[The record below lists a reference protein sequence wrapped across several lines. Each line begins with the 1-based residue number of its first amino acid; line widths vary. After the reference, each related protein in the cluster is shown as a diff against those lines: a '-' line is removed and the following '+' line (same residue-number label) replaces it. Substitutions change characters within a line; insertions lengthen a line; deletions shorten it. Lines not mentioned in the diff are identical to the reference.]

1 MTVWRAVVGCDR
13 CRYNR
18 PSTGGS
24 VVALGLASMT
34 GFARAEGDDLGI
46 SWVWE
51 MKSVNSKSLDLRLR
65 LAPGFDSLEPQLRAL
80 LAQRFRR
87 GNFSASLAV
96 TRTTPAVVRVNRET
110 LAQLVAL
117 MNELAGEIEAAP
129 PRIDGL
135 LALRGV
141 IEMVEDEPD
150 AVLEER
156 RRAVLDSW
164 RIALD
169 RLANARAEEGARLYA
184 GLRNQLA
191 EMIALVEA
199 AVECAAAQP
208 AAIRERLQTMLAS
221 LADLAPGM
229 PEERVAQEMALLV
242 ARSDIREELERLR
255 AHIEQAA
262 DLLRQEE
269 AVGRR
274 LDFLCQE
281 LNREANTLCSKSADI
296 ELTRIGLSLK
306 AAVEQFREQVQNIE

>member
-1 MTVWRAVVGCDR
+1 
-13 CRYNR
+13 
-18 PSTGGS
+18 
-24 VVALGLASMT
+24 MT

-65 LAPGFDSLEPQLRAL
+65 LAQGFDSLEPQLRAM

-87 GNFSASLAV
+87 GNFSANLAI
-96 TRTTPAVVRVNRET
+96 TRTTPAAVRVNRET
-110 LAQLVAL
+110 LAQLVTL
-117 MNELAGEIEAAP
+117 MNELAGKIEAAP

-141 IEMVEDEPD
+141 VETVEDEPD

-169 RLANARAEEGARLYA
+169 RLANARAEEGARLSA
-184 GLRNQLA
+184 VLRNQLA

-208 AAIRERLQTMLAS
+208 AAIRQRLQTMLAS

-229 PEERVAQEMALLV
+229 PEERVAQEMALLI
-242 ARSDIREELERLR
+242 ARSDIREEIERLR
-255 AHIEQAA
+255 AHFEQAT

>member
-1 MTVWRAVVGCDR
+1 M
-13 CRYNR
+13 
-18 PSTGGS
+18 
-24 VVALGLASMT
+24 VALGLASMT

-65 LAPGFDSLEPQLRAL
+65 LAPGFDSLEPQLRAM

-141 IEMVEDEPD
+141 VEMVEDEPD

-169 RLANARAEEGARLYA
+169 RLANARAEEGARLSA
-184 GLRNQLA
+184 VLRNQLA

>member
-1 MTVWRAVVGCDR
+1 
-13 CRYNR
+13 
-18 PSTGGS
+18 
-24 VVALGLASMT
+24 MT

-65 LAPGFDSLEPQLRAL
+65 LAQGFDSLEPQLRAM

-141 IEMVEDEPD
+141 VEMVEDEPD

-169 RLANARAEEGARLYA
+169 RLANARAEEGARLSA
-184 GLRNQLA
+184 VLRNQLA

-208 AAIRERLQTMLAS
+208 AAIRERLRTMLAS

-255 AHIEQAA
+255 AHIEQSA

>member
-1 MTVWRAVVGCDR
+1 
-13 CRYNR
+13 
-18 PSTGGS
+18 
-24 VVALGLASMT
+24 MT

-51 MKSVNSKSLDLRLR
+51 LKSVNGKSLDLRLR
-65 LAPGFDSLEPQLRAL
+65 LASGFDPLEPQLRAL

-87 GNFSASLAV
+87 GSFSANLVV
-96 TRTTPAVVRVNRET
+96 TRTTPAAVRVNRET

-141 IEMVEDEPD
+141 VEMVEDEPD
-150 AVLEER
+150 AVLGER
-156 RRAVLDSW
+156 RRIVLDSW
-164 RIALD
+164 RMALD
-169 RLANARAEEGARLYA
+169 RLAGARAEEGTRLGA
-184 GLRNQLA
+184 VLRGQLA
-191 EMIALVEA
+191 EMIELVQSA
-199 AVECAAAQP
+199 AECAAAQP
-208 AAIRERLQTMLAS
+208 AAIRERLQTTLGG
-221 LADLAPGM
+221 LVDLVPGM
-229 PEERVAQEMALLV
+229 PEERVAQEMALLI
-242 ARSDIREELERLR
+242 ARADVREELDRLR
-255 AHIEQAA
+255 AHIEQAD
-262 DLLRQEE
+262 DLLQQEE

-281 LNREANTLCSKSADI
+281 FNREANTLCSKSGDI

>member
-1 MTVWRAVVGCDR
+1 M
-13 CRYNR
+13 
-18 PSTGGS
+18 
-24 VVALGLASMT
+24 VALGLASMT

-65 LAPGFDSLEPQLRAL
+65 LAPGFDSLEPQLRAM

-141 IEMVEDEPD
+141 VEMVEDEPD
-150 AVLEER
+150 AVIEER

-169 RLANARAEEGARLYA
+169 RLANARAEEGARLSA
-184 GLRNQLA
+184 VLRNQLA

>member
-1 MTVWRAVVGCDR
+1 
-13 CRYNR
+13 
-18 PSTGGS
+18 
-24 VVALGLASMT
+24 MT
-34 GFARAEGDDLGI
+34 GFARAQGDGLGI

-51 MKSVNSKSLDLRLR
+51 VKSVNGKSLDLRLR

-87 GNFSASLAV
+87 GNFSANLAV
-96 TRTTPAVVRVNRET
+96 TRTAPTTMRVNREA

-141 IEMVEDEPD
+141 VETVEDEPD
-150 AVLEER
+150 ALLEER
-156 RRAVLDSW
+156 RHAVLGGW
-164 RIALD
+164 ETALD
-169 RLANARAEEGARLYA
+169 AMAGARTQEGARLA
-184 GLRNQLA
+184 AVLHSQLA
-191 EMIALVEA
+191 EMSALVKA
-199 AVECAAAQP
+199 AAESAAAQP
-208 AAIRERLQTMLAS
+208 AAIRDRLQTMLANI
-221 LADLAPGM
+221 ADLAPGM
-229 PEERVAQEMALLV
+229 PEERIAQEMALLI

-255 AHIEQAA
+255 AHLDQTA
-262 DLLRQEE
+262 DLLRQDE

-296 ELTRIGLSLK
+296 ELTRVGLSLK